1 MKKIYVAGGCFWG
14 IEEYFKRKQGILD
27 TTVGYLN
34 SNVENPS
41 YELVCTGITNSAEA
55 LEIIYDEKIISLEE
69 ILEYLFKVIDPTSL
83 NKQGNDIG
91 TQYRTGIY
99 TNNLEEKEIIFKFL
113 LEKSKFY
120 DKKIVFENENLINFY
135 PAEEYHQDYLSKNP
149 NGYCHIKLD

>member
-91 TQYRTGIY
+91 TQYRTGVY
-99 TNNLEEKEIIFKFL
+99 TNNLEEK
-113 LEKSKFY
+113 
-120 DKKIVFENENLINFY
+120 
-135 PAEEYHQDYLSKNP
+135 
-149 NGYCHIKLD
+149 